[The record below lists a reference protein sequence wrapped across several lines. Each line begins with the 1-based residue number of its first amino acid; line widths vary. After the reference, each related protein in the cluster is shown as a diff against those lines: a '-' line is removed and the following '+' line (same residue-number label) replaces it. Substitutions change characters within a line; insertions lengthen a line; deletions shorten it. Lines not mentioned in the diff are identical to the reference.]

1 LVTASRRA
9 GLALGSLAAGASYFF
24 VVRPWHLRWG
34 ATDEEIARP
43 MPWDEHVSQPTYVT
57 NRAITVD
64 APPAAVWPWLAQL
77 GELPRAGF
85 YSYDWIERLMG
96 MKVAS
101 SERILPEQQWLA
113 QGQAIDRAG
122 TMLVRAVEPGSFLV
136 LGPPDGLPELATTW
150 TLALYPLE
158 PGRTRLVS
166 RVRAWIALTAR
177 GIGLLLVLDP
187 GQFLME
193 RKMLLGIKGRAE
205 RLAG

>member
-1 LVTASRRA
+1 MIATRRV

-24 VVRPWHLRWG
+24 VVRPCHLRWG

-43 MPWDEHVSQPTYVT
+43 MPWDEHVNRPTYVS
-57 NRAITVD
+57 NRAITINAV
-64 APPAAVWPWLAQL
+64 PKAVWPWLAQM
-77 GELPRAGF
+77 GELPRGGF

-96 MKVAS
+96 MSVAS
-101 SERILPEQQWLA
+101 SEQILPEQQRLA
-113 QGQAIDRAG
+113 QGQALDRAG